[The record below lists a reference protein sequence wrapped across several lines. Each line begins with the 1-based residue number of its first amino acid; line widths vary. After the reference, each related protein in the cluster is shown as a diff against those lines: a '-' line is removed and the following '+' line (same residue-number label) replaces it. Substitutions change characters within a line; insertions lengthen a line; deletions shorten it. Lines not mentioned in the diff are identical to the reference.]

1 MAKAK
6 TRKTRKAKKSDGVLM
21 VDSIK
26 KIPALEKALKS
37 GKINIVLVFAE
48 WCGAC
53 HKFRKNIWEPM
64 LKGPALHNRIA
75 VRDDMV
81 GNSSLGN
88 AKFDYL
94 PSILVVDEKG
104 KLQDFEGP
112 DGQAT
117 NAMPT
122 PRTVNDMNRVVNV
135 PVQPLA
141 ENQLSL
147 QVTNQPQLPAANAV
161 NAPQYIDTTVN
172 ANADL
177 EIIPTTPSKTPAGI
191 VYKPTPLVAPP
202 AYGEQKGGALL
213 DALEKAARG
222 ILPMTSRKRK
232 TRRLQ
237 LRRRS

>member
-1 MAKAK
+1 MAGKSK
-6 TRKTRKAKKSDGVLM
+6 TRKNNSKGTLT

-64 LKGPALHNRIA
+64 LKKNAIHNRVAI
-75 VRDDMV
+75 RDDMV
-81 GNSSLGN
+81 ANTSLSN

-104 KLQDFEGP
+104 KLQDFALP

-122 PRTVNDMNRVVNV
+122 PKSVDDMTRVVNV
-135 PVQPLA
+135 NVKP
-141 ENQLSL
+141 ENSL
-147 QVTNQPQLPAANAV
+147 RVTNQPQ
-161 NAPQYIDTTVN
+161 APPPEYLDISTN
-172 ANADL
+172 NNADM
-177 EIIPTTPSKTPAGI
+177 EIVKTTPTMTPAGI

-202 AYGEQKGGALL
+202 PRDQRDQKGGALL
-213 DALEKAARG
+213 HTLEQAARG
-222 ILPMTSRKRK
+222 MLPSLKKK
-232 TRRLQ
+232 TRKGKKVGVA
-237 LRRRS
+237 RR

>member
-1 MAKAK
+1 MAKAKAKAK
-6 TRKTRKAKKSDGVLM
+6 TRKAKKAEGVLM

-26 KIPALEKALKS
+26 KIPALERALKS

-64 LKGPALHNRIA
+64 LKGPAVHNRIA

-81 GNSSLGN
+81 GNSSLAN

-135 PVQPLA
+135 PVTPLPLA
-141 ENQLSL
+141 ENQENQENL
-147 QVTNQPQLPAANAV
+147 QIVNQPPE
-161 NAPQYIDTTVN
+161 PD
-172 ANADL
+172 ADL
-177 EIIPTTPSKTPAGI
+177 QIVPTTPSKTPAGI

-202 AYGEQKGGALL
+202 AYGEQRGGALL
-213 DALEKAARG
+213 DALEKAANG
-222 ILPMTSRKRK
+222 ILPMTRRDRK
-232 TRRLQ
+232 TRRL
-237 LRRRS
+237 RRRGY